1 MTYTHF
7 EAFSAVFKKGYRVSS
22 TARTQ
27 MVVDVYEA
35 ARTQQT
41 LEGGLALTDMPRAL
55 ELREVP
61 NEQQAAHLGEDAK
74 MPTVTWRAE
83 FFRVDA
89 TAQQAQTWCKLHF
102 KARLLQQCVRCL
114 EPVVTQVEEER
125 QFVFVGNEERAAE
138 LDEDLEMADV
148 LVGSKRFDLAELIED
163 ELILSLPPLAHHEVC
178 TLPVELKDDQT
189 HEDPPRNPFDALKN
203 VDWPGAG
210 GKKH

>member
-1 MTYTHF
+1 MAYTHF
-7 EAFSAVFKKGYRVSS
+7 EAFVAVFKKGFWVGS

-41 LEGGLALTDMPRAL
+41 LEGSLTLTEMPRAL

-61 NEQQAAHLGEDAK
+61 NDAQAARLGEDAK
-74 MPTVTWRAE
+74 MPSVIWRAE

-102 KARLLQQCVRCL
+102 KARMLQQCVRCL

-125 QFVFVGNEERAAE
+125 QFVFVGSEERAAE

-148 LVGSKRFDLAELIED
+148 LVGSKRFDFAELIED
-163 ELILSLPPLAHHEVC
+163 ELILAIPPLAQHEVC
-178 TLPVELKDDQT
+178 DLPVELKDN
-189 HEDPPRNPFDALKN
+189 ESVEEAPRKPFDALKN
-203 VDWPGAG
+203 LDWTGGG